1 MLLKLDS
8 AEKLFSPLAGA
19 SCSRLAN
26 DHPAD
31 SNDYSGLRLLHA
43 RRLPIAKRG
52 ARERSTGG
60 GARGI
65 AVCVTLGRGGRRAV
79 GYTSFG
85 KSALD
90 CREAKVCKQ
99 TLISESKYSA
109 FFEIHKMQ

>member
-31 SNDYSGLRLLHA
+31 SNDDSGLRLLHA
-43 RRLPIAKRG
+43 RRLPVAERG
-52 ARERSTGG
+52 ACERSTGG

-65 AVCVTLGRGGRRAV
+65 AVCVTLVRGGRRLV
-79 GYTSFG
+79 GYTNFG

-109 FFEIHKMQ
+109 FFEIHTIQ